1 MQLLSKSILAE
12 LVPRCFQTAELQTTQ
27 GKYDCSTQPI
37 SLDYFVTGSL
47 VEKVDAD
54 EAAMYLNL

>member
-1 MQLLSKSILAE
+1 M
-12 LVPRCFQTAELQTTQ
+12 TQ

-37 SLDYFVTGSL
+37 SLEYFVTGSL

-54 EAAMYLNL
+54 EAAVYLNL